1 MYLACF
7 TAWRFPVL
15 ARDIR
20 MNVTAKTA
28 PEPRVMSKF
37 SKMMKEFAAIAPNL
51 LLPQSKLRQAVW
63 YECDEVDGAE
73 IPPTPPCVYMF
84 CYLCASPAPRRRKS
98 TKQILATN
106 TSATTWPGT
115 SGRLRHSK
123 TRALA
128 PASPLPCSIPPGGRL
143 PPSSGRARTSRG
155 SMILSSAWTLLYL
168 F

>member
-63 YECDEVDGAE
+63 YEGDEVDGAE
-73 IPPTPPCVYMF
+73 IPPAPPCVYIVLLLVCEPRPSQEKINKTDIGDEYF
-84 CYLCASPAPRRRKS
+84 CNDVAWY
-98 TKQILATN
+98 I
-106 TSATTWPGT
+106 
-115 SGRLRHSK
+115 
-123 TRALA
+123 
-128 PASPLPCSIPPGGRL
+128 
-143 PPSSGRARTSRG
+143 RT
-155 SMILSSAWTLLYL
+155 A
-168 F
+168 